1 MTLQPHP
8 RSRQIA
14 ALNDLARQTFQ
25 GCRVMLTSGVQELDK
40 QFDILQKVRG
50 FDQFTED
57 NDPYGEHDF
66 GGFEFEGSRIFWKFD
81 YYDGNTEWG
90 SPDPS
95 DPEQTT
101 RVLTIFLAEEY

>member
-1 MTLQPHP
+1 
-8 RSRQIA
+8 
-14 ALNDLARQTFQ
+14 
-25 GCRVMLTSGVQELDK
+25 MLTSGVQELDK
-40 QFDILQKVRG
+40 QFDILQKVRV

-66 GGFEFEGSRIFWKFD
+66 GAFEFEGSRIYWKFD
-81 YYDGNTEWG
+81 YYDRSMKWG